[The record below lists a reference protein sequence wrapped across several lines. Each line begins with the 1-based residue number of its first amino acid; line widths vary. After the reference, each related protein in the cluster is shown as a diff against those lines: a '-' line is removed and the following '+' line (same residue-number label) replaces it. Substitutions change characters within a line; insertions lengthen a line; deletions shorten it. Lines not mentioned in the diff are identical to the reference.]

1 SQDSAI
7 YEMVPLDGSA
17 PTRVF
22 TSFAE
27 RMWGAWLS
35 DGSFVA
41 RVWET
46 PEAVT
51 LTKLKF
57 PGTERLGTIPHLS
70 GNFSHS
76 ADLKRATLGW
86 RQTRADAFMYRVV
99 KQ

>member
-1 SQDSAI
+1 MPVEGGPAK
-7 YEMVPLDGSA
+7 
-17 PTRVF
+17 RVF

-27 RMWGAWLS
+27 KGWGAWLD

-46 PEAVT
+46 PDAVT
-51 LTKLKF
+51 LTRVA
-57 PGTERLGTIPHLS
+57 PSGATQRISTIPHQS
-70 GNFSHS
+70 ANFSHS

-86 RQTRADAFMYRVV
+86 RDQRADAFMYRVL

>member
-1 SQDSAI
+1 MHSNQQC
-7 YEMVPLDGSA
+7 
-17 PTRVF
+17 
-22 TSFAE
+22 
-27 RMWGAWLS
+27 S
-35 DGSFVA
+35 DGSFLA

-57 PGTERLGTIPHLS
+57 PGTQRLGIIPHLTT
-70 GNFSHS
+70 NFTHS

-86 RQTRADAFMYRVV
+86 KETHADAFMYRVV